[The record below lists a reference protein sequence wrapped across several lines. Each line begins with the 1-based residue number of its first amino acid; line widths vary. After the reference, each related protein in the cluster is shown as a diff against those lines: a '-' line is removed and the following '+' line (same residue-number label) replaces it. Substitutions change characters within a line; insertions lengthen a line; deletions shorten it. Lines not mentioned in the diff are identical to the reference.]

1 MFPKSLNYKLI
12 LVSLLFGSITS
23 WLIKEEISPLLL
35 GGRSYETRST
45 LIQVGFL
52 ISLVFLTSVFFLG
65 IIAAFEKKVMPKL
78 GSIFK
83 RLILLGKRN
92 HSTISATRFNYGL
105 LLDTVIAGL
114 QNFLKQNAYLIVTL
128 SAIAL
133 FAYGFELFNFNI
145 TIDEEVYAATYGPTI
160 NWLLQGRWGMYLLNK
175 FILPYTVI
183 PFVPLFTALVFHIG
197 AVLLILKS
205 WDVQSKF
212 EQIIIGAVSI
222 TFPLMAY
229 IYAFSTINYGVGIGL
244 FCIALSL
251 YIYAKNGGYLRVFA
265 FIPAAFAIAIYQG
278 FIPALIG
285 AFLVHI
291 ILSEMRTT
299 KFLINNLVIISGIHV
314 LAFLTYYLIQEII
327 IALGIIRGL
336 GYISGYFDVAFL
348 LEHFDVVVTRLWS
361 YLIFPIYSGGKT
373 VYAIDAKGFGVLFVV
388 SLLGLTINILWSAK
402 LSTIKKILVIT
413 FSLALLLLP
422 FASGL
427 FMQGY
432 MYLRFL
438 VSLPIVIPGIIML
451 GMTNGSRTFKII
463 VAILTVVSVFQFIMS
478 TNHLF
483 AASHLSL
490 QADRSLATRLIIRIE
505 NAQAQAGVEELQYMV
520 LIGREYIPSTE
531 LVPKIET
538 IGISYFEFAQG
549 NIDRVLAFLRTLGYS
564 KLQPLPLDEQAQMVE
579 IANSMPKWPQEGSVK
594 VVGDVVLVKFGDY
607 TGYQKQ
613 AICSSEY
620 NRKILLAQKF
630 CK

>member
-1 MFPKSLNYKLI
+1 MFFRPPNYKLI
-12 LVSLLFGSITS
+12 LFSILLGSLTS
-23 WLIKEEISPLLL
+23 WLIKEEITPLLL
-35 GGRSYETRST
+35 GGRSFGARSVV
-45 LIQVGFL
+45 IQIGIL
-52 ISLVFLTSVFFLG
+52 ISLIIFTSVFFLWVIA
-65 IIAAFEKKVMPKL
+65 IIEKFFLPKL
-78 GSIFK
+78 EPIFK
-83 RLILLGKRN
+83 WLPLTKKRI
-92 HSTISATRFNYGL
+92 HSAISAKRFNYSQLPDAL
-105 LLDTVIAGL
+105 LLGC
-114 QNFLKQNAYLIVTL
+114 QNFLKENAYLIVAL
-128 SAIAL
+128 SIIAI

-145 TIDEEVYAATYGPTI
+145 TIDEEVYSATYGPTI
-160 NWLLQGRWGMYLLNK
+160 NWVLQGRWGMYLLNK

-183 PFVPLFTALVFHIG
+183 PFLPLSVALVFHIG

-205 WDVQSKF
+205 WDVRSKF
-212 EQIIIGAVSI
+212 EQIVIGAVSI

-229 IYAFSTINYGVGIGL
+229 IYAFTTINYGVGIGL

-251 YIYAKNGGYLRVFA
+251 YIYAKNNGYLRFFA

-291 ILSEMRTT
+291 ILSEMQTE
-299 KFLINNLVIISGIHV
+299 KFQINNLVIISSIHI

-327 IALGIIRGL
+327 IAFGIIRGL

-348 LEHFDVVVTRLWS
+348 MDHFDIVVTRMWT
-361 YLIFPIYSGGKT
+361 YLIFPIYSGGKS
-373 VYAIDAKGFGVLFVV
+373 VYAIDANGFGVLFVV
-388 SLLGLTINILWSAK
+388 SLLGLAINILRSAK
-402 LSTIKKILVIT
+402 LRNIKRILVIT

-451 GMTNGSRTFKII
+451 GMTKGSRTFKII
-463 VAILTVVSVFQFIMS
+463 VALLATVSVFQFIMS

-490 QADRSLATRLIIRIE
+490 QADRSLATRLIGRIE
-505 NAQAQAGVEELQYMV
+505 DAQAQAGVEELRYMEI
-520 LIGREYIPSTE
+520 IGYEYRPSTE
-531 LVPKIET
+531 LIPKIET

-549 NIDRVLAFLRTLGYS
+549 NVVRILAFLHTMGYS
-564 KLQPLPLDEQAQMVE
+564 GLQPLPLDKQAQMVK
-579 IANSMPKWPQEGSVK
+579 ITDSMPMWPQPGSVK
-594 VVGDVVLVKFGDY
+594 VVGDVVLVKFGKY
-607 TGYQKQ
+607 SASQRQ
-613 AICSSEY
+613 VICSTEQ
-620 NRKILLAQKF
+620 NRKLLLAQEF